1 VDVGQDATFGYGTL
15 AFWKGR
21 HFVSVLAEQESERT
35 RAAVLA
41 LGRAVAEAIPEAGE
55 RPALVG
61 RLPAAGLDPASVV
74 YLRHPR
80 ILEAHVPVG
89 PDNPLGVGPSSP
101 AVASRY
107 RLDGGGAD
115 LVLVDYADPEGASS
129 AGKAFA
135 ARFLDGDEPAHRGD
149 GWCAAAP
156 SGSAGARSCCGPRR
170 GSGALPP
177 RRGDERSKAM
187 TQSLDRRGFLQ
198 IGGGAAAAGVLG
210 LGPAHAAPDAK
221 ARVVLVRRR
230 EVLDSEGR
238 VSGPVI
244 HAMLNEA
251 VVALLGEKDAA
262 AAWRRLVKPTDV
274 VGVKSNVWGRLP
286 TPPELEQAIRDEVVG
301 AGVSPANV
309 AVDDRGVRSN
319 PVFQRMTAS

>member
-1 VDVGQDATFGYGTL
+1 MPLAGALMIATAVSGAVPALPDEVAGWRAQAPAVRYDAQTIFQYIDGHGEVYLAYGMRACHARRYAGPAGEGEVVADAFEMDSPADAYGVFTHSREGEPVDVGQDATFGYGTL

-89 PDNPLGVGPSSP
+89 PDNPLGVGPSAP

-156 SGSAGARSCCGPRR
+156 LGERGRVFVLRAPSREAALSLLAEATKGARP
-170 GSGALPP
+170 
-177 RRGDERSKAM
+177 
-187 TQSLDRRGFLQ
+187 
-198 IGGGAAAAGVLG
+198 
-210 LGPAHAAPDAK
+210 
-221 ARVVLVRRR
+221 
-230 EVLDSEGR
+230 
-238 VSGPVI
+238 
-244 HAMLNEA
+244 
-251 VVALLGEKDAA
+251 
-262 AAWRRLVKPTDV
+262 
-274 VGVKSNVWGRLP
+274 
-286 TPPELEQAIRDEVVG
+286 
-301 AGVSPANV
+301 
-309 AVDDRGVRSN
+309 
-319 PVFQRMTAS
+319 